1 MPHSPATPDKAG
13 MHGDGSEPK
22 APSTTN
28 KPTSNPEVKRSSLNE
43 PSPTST
49 YGDTIAGGSS
59 PATPLD
65 VGSHGKCIFFT
76 FLLVVYLAPSS
87 A

>member
-1 MPHSPATPDKAG
+1 MTHSPATPDKGG

-22 APSTTN
+22 APLPSTTD
-28 KPTSNPEVKRSSLNE
+28 KLTSNPEVKRSSLNE

-65 VGSHGKCIFFT
+65 VGSHGKCT